1 MGALREPRFRRLF
14 VGWSLSNF
22 GDSALYL
29 SLAIW
34 AKDLTGSNAAAG
46 LVFFA
51 LAVPVF
57 LSPLGGHLADRVRR
71 RPLLI
76 VTNLVGAAM
85 VLSLLAVSS
94 VEDLWLIYA
103 VAFCYGLIGTV
114 IGAAQSGLLKDL
126 LPDEDLAAANAAL
139 STIDQGLRILSP
151 LVGAGIYAAVGGGA
165 LSLLAAATFLLAVLA
180 LLSVRIEESD
190 PDEHPRESFR
200 REFTAGFRHIRANPL
215 LLQLVIAVVIA
226 FAVIGSYDSIVFAVV
241 DEGLGREPA
250 FFGVLMSL
258 QGGGSIVGGL
268 TAVLLIR
275 RLGEARTVGVA
286 LVTFAVSSVGFAST
300 SLSVVAPAAA
310 LGGAA
315 IPWLIVGFV
324 TARQRH
330 TPPRLQGRVS
340 AATVLAM
347 NGPQTVSIAIG
358 AALIGVVDYRLLIA
372 VTSLVIAASG
382 IWLLVRPV
390 RIQPAGVGT
399 DRGSKPNG
407 SSSRC
412 ADIVASSHSSSYVDP
427 SATMTPSSRMTERGH
442 S

>member
-1 MGALREPRFRRLF
+1 MSALREPRFRRLL

-22 GDSALYL
+22 GDSALFL
-29 SLAIW
+29 TLAIW
-34 AKDLTGSNAAAG
+34 AKDLTGSNGAAG
-46 LVFFA
+46 LVFLA
-51 LAVPVF
+51 LAAPVF
-57 LSPLGGHLADRVRR
+57 MSPLGGHLADRIRR

-76 VTNLVGAAM
+76 VTNLTGGGM
-85 VLSLLAVSS
+85 VLALLAVSS
-94 VEDLWLIYA
+94 AAELWLIYA
-103 VAFCYGLIGTV
+103 VAFGLGVVGTV
-114 IGAAQSGLLKDL
+114 TGSAQSGLLKDM
-126 LPDEDLAAANAAL
+126 LPDADLATANAAL

-151 LVGAGIYAAVGGGA
+151 LVGAGIYAAYGGGA
-165 LSLLAAATFLLAVLA
+165 LSLLTAATFLSATVA
-180 LLSVRIEESD
+180 LLSVRVAESD

-226 FAVIGSYDSIVFAVV
+226 FAVLGTYDSIVFAVV

-258 QGGGSIVGGL
+258 QGGGSILGGL

-286 LVTFAVSSVGFAST
+286 LMTFAVSSVGFAAP
-300 SLSVVAPAAA
+300 SLGVVAPAAV

-330 TPPRLQGRVS
+330 TPARLQGRVA

-347 NGPQTVSIAIG
+347 NGPQTLSIAAG
-358 AALIGVVDYRLLIA
+358 AILIGVVDYRLLIA
-372 VTSLVIAASG
+372 VTAAVIAASG
-382 IWLLVRPV
+382 LWLLLRPIRV
-390 RIQPAGVGT
+390 QPEVART
-399 DRGSKPNG
+399 ERGSNPNG

-412 ADIVASSHSSSYVDP
+412 ADIVASSHSNS
-427 SATMTPSSRMTERGH
+427 
-442 S
+442 

>member
-1 MGALREPRFRRLF
+1 MSALREPRFRRLL

-34 AKDLTGSNAAAG
+34 AKDLTGSNSAAG

-71 RPLLI
+71 RPLL
-76 VTNLVGAAM
+76 VVVNLLGAAM
-85 VLSLLAVSS
+85 VLSLFGVSS
-94 VEDLWLIYA
+94 AADLWLIYA
-103 VAFCYGLIGTV
+103 VAFGYGLLGTV
-114 IGAAQSGLLKDL
+114 NGAAQSGLLKDL

-165 LSLLAAATFLLAVLA
+165 LSLLAAATFLIAVVA

-190 PDEHPRESFR
+190 PDEHPRESVR
-200 REFTAGFRHIRANPL
+200 REFTAGFRHVRANPL
-215 LLQLVIAVVIA
+215 LRQLVIAVAIA
-226 FAVIGSYDSIVFAVV
+226 FAVIGAYDSIVFAVV

-250 FFGVLMSL
+250 FFGVLMSM
-258 QGGGSIVGGL
+258 QGGGSILGGL

-286 LVTFAVSSVGFAST
+286 LLTFSVSCAGFAST
-300 SLSVVAPAAA
+300 SLGVVAAAA
-310 LGGAA
+310 VLGGAA

-330 TPPRLQGRVS
+330 TPARLQGRVS

-347 NGPQTVSIAIG
+347 NGPQTVSIAAG

-372 VTSLVIAASG
+372 VTAAVIAVSG
-382 IWLLVRPV
+382 AWLLIRPV
-390 RIQPAGVGT
+390 WLQPGAAPTAPTEPKPLEQPASQPSQA
-399 DRGSKPNG
+399 RRSSKPKR
-407 SSSRC
+407 SSSAPRLLHHAAR
-412 ADIVASSHSSSYVDP
+412 AD
-427 SATMTPSSRMTERGH
+427 
-442 S
+442 